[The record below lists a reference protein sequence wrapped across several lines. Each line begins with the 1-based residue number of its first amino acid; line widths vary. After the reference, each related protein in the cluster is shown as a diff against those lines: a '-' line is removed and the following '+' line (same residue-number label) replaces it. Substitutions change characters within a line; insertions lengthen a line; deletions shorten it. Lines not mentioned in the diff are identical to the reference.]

1 MVKIFQQFLN
11 WIRQLFGKVVGYR
24 TQRELSESDKHRRA
38 YEDLEKTNFAE
49 VFAASLANKAVTDS
63 TMTITDQNDGQTK
76 RTELLSASL
85 GAVWDSMKGILT
97 QSLGKGGMFLIPHV
111 VGDRVHI
118 AAVDQTRCSVNQI
131 LCGEIVSLSVI
142 AEVRE
147 VDQRLYQRI
156 IDYTLENRVLTIRT
170 KVVDAEGREV
180 PGDAVPDWADITPEI
195 TIGNVEHVPVGYLK
209 CPKNNRREDDFYGV
223 PITYGSEDLI
233 RQLYECMD
241 DIEDEYRL
249 KHTFV
254 GADEMLFGKD
264 NKLPQNGL
272 FKKFRV
278 TGDLN
283 KGNFWEVFDPAIR
296 DSSYYNRFNSL
307 CAMLEKSVGTSKGVL
322 TEPASFG
329 ATATE
334 IRSANYDT
342 FCLVSDIRKNIEKC
356 FDVLTYGVDV
366 YAEFFRLSPSGAAG
380 DYKVTFDWDMNLVES
395 SSETF
400 DQLSE
405 LESRGLIS
413 GARLNSWVTGQT
425 MEEAQAEIDAAAKE
439 KEQAAVDMALTAED
453 EAVQDE
459 NGDS

>member
-118 AAVDQTRCSVNQI
+118 AAVDQTRCSVNQV

-147 VDQRLYQRI
+147 VEQRLYQRI
-156 IDYTLENRVLTIRT
+156 IDYTLENRALTIRT

-180 PGDAVPDWADITPEI
+180 PGDTIPDWADITPEI

-283 KGNFWEVFDPAIR
+283 ALRLDIDDAISGR
-296 DSSYYNRFNSL
+296 SSTR
-307 CAMLEKSVGTSKGVL
+307 
-322 TEPASFG
+322 
-329 ATATE
+329 
-334 IRSANYDT
+334 
-342 FCLVSDIRKNIEKC
+342 
-356 FDVLTYGVDV
+356 
-366 YAEFFRLSPSGAAG
+366 PSGTAA
-380 DYKVTFDWDMNLVES
+380 T
-395 SSETF
+395 
-400 DQLSE
+400 
-405 LESRGLIS
+405 I
-413 GARLNSWVTGQT
+413 
-425 MEEAQAEIDAAAKE
+425 
-439 KEQAAVDMALTAED
+439 TAST
-453 EAVQDE
+453 AFAPCWK
-459 NGDS
+459 NPWAPPRAY

>member
-85 GAVWDSMKGILT
+85 GAVWDGMKGILT

-413 GARLNSWVTGQT
+413 GARLNAWVTGQT